1 MDDEFMKGD
10 KQSRPSSLVP
20 SPVKSEVSFD
30 EEDGGVPLVPSE
42 GKLDTEPAGKEEDL
56 IIFDEEIHKGCDA
69 KTEVAE
75 KEEDLIIFDK
85 ETHKGCDAKTEVP
98 EKEQNVLSKV
108 EGAIKQ
114 LSLVEDEAETEKKDE
129 APSKGAALIDGT
141 CLEQGEEAKKEKTKE
156 EEKKKPKCRFH
167 PGAVVNK
174 VFNPSVHP
182 LRDLT

>member
-42 GKLDTEPAGKEEDL
+42 DKLDTEPAGKEEDL
-56 IIFDEEIHKGCDA
+56 IIFD
-69 KTEVAE
+69 
-75 KEEDLIIFDK
+75 K
-85 ETHKGCDAKTEVP
+85 ETHKCCDAKTEVP